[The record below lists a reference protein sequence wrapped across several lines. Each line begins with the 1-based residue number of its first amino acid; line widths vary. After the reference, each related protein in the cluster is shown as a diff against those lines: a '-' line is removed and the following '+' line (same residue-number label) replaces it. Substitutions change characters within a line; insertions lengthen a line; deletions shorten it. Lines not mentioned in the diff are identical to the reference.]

1 MLVGVAP
8 AKDVKSVSAC
18 PGTVGVGF
26 GLQMTVNEGEDAVS
40 YVFSV
45 DDDDERDEWVD
56 SIEFL
61 IE

>member
-1 MLVGVAP
+1 
-8 AKDVKSVSAC
+8 
-18 PGTVGVGF
+18 
-26 GLQMTVNEGEDAVS
+26 MTVNEGEDAVS